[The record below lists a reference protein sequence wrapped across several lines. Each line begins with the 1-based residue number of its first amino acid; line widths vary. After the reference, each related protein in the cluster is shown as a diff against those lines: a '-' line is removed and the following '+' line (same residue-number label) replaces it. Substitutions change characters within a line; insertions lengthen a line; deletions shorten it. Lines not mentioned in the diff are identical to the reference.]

1 MNRFLAIPEEDR
13 VDIFSITFEKFE
25 TGLAK
30 AMDRAKM
37 SFFEVGY
44 WLYQAHN
51 STDFIYN
58 NGYENIADYAYK
70 KFGLTKSTT
79 YDLMKVYRRF
89 SDESGY
95 ALAPEYTRLSQSQ
108 LVALSRM
115 KYTQKDFLSKVKPT
129 DTVSDVE
136 KAVKIYNYKTSHG
149 GSSGNFSDIK
159 EYIEKYEPVMEKE
172 KSEVAENSRR
182 LENATKQQIIK
193 TAPKIQE
200 APQEPQEPQELQE
213 TEIEIKSC
221 EKISDL
227 LIQACETMLKN
238 MCYKTIFDPDNKG
251 LGIKVHPDTLS
262 EQMVQEMLKAF
273 VDNRTAIKNKI
284 KNYVLERLGKY
295 NYEINLNGRKQPFS
309 QFCGNVA
316 NCIMDIFTDEWDGL
330 RPKEKKK
337 EKTS

>member
-1 MNRFLAIPEEDR
+1 MDRFLAIPEEDR

-58 NGYENIADYAYK
+58 NGYENIADYAYQ

-89 SDESGY
+89 CDESGY
-95 ALAPEYTRLSQSQ
+95 ALAPEYIRLSQSQ

-149 GSSGNFSDIK
+149 GGSGSFSDIK
-159 EYIEKYEPVMEKE
+159 EYIEKYEPLMEKE
-172 KSEVAENSRR
+172 KAEVAENSRR
-182 LENATKQQIIK
+182 LENATKQPIK
-193 TAPKIQE
+193 ETTPEIPE
-200 APQEPQEPQELQE
+200 APQKPQEAEE
-213 TEIEIKSC
+213 AEVEAESN
-221 EKISDL
+221 EKISAF
-227 LIQACETMLKN
+227 LIPACETMLKH

-251 LGIKVHPDTLS
+251 HGVKVLPDTLS

-284 KNYVLERLGKY
+284 KSYVLERLGKY
-295 NYEINLNGRKQPFS
+295 DYEINLNGRKQPFS
-309 QFCGNVA
+309 QFCGNIA

-337 EKTS
+337 VKKKESS

>member
-1 MNRFLAIPEEDR
+1 MDRFLAIPEEDR

-51 STDFIYN
+51 SKDFIYN
-58 NGYENIADYAYK
+58 NGYENIADYAYQ

-89 SDESGY
+89 RDESGY

-149 GSSGNFSDIK
+149 GSNGSFSDIK

-182 LENATKQQIIK
+182 LENATKQPIK
-193 TAPKIQE
+193 EKTPEIPE
-200 APQEPQEPQELQE
+200 APQEPQEAEEPEVE
-213 TEIEIKSC
+213 AESK
-221 EKISDL
+221 EKIFDF
-227 LIQACETMLKN
+227 LIPACEDFLNRMN
-238 MCYKTIFDPDNKG
+238 YKTIFDPDNKG
-251 LGIKVHPDTLS
+251 LGLKVLPKTIS
-262 EQMVQEMLKAF
+262 KQMVEEMLKAF

-337 EKTS
+337 TS